1 MREWL
6 VASALVE
13 VDGALLLVRNER
25 RGGYSDWSTPGGV
38 IDAEDQTVL
47 TGLTREVEEETG
59 LRVTVWEGPVYEVH
73 AVALD
78 MGWRLRAE
86 VYRAVC
92 FEGELRVA
100 DPDGIVV
107 EAAFVDR
114 PACVDRLAD
123 GAPWVREPLAE
134 WIAEGWGPDAARGY
148 AYDVR
153 GTRRGELAVRRT
165 SVAAG
170 SA

>member
-6 VASALVE
+6 VAGALIE
-13 VDGALLLVRNER
+13 LEGALLLVRNER

-38 IDAEDQTVL
+38 IDADDATTLE
-47 TGLTREVEEETG
+47 GLTREVEEETG
-59 LRVTVWEGPVYEVH
+59 LRVTEWEGPIYEVR
-73 AVALD
+73 AVAADLD
-78 MGWRLRAE
+78 WTLVAE
-86 VYRAVC
+86 VYRALA

-107 EAAFVDR
+107 EAVFTHALEC
-114 PACVDRLAD
+114 PDRLAE
-123 GAPWVREPLAE
+123 GALWVREPLGE
-134 WIAEGWGPDAARGY
+134 WLQERWGPDAARGY

-153 GTRRGELAVRRT
+153 GTRREELTVRR
-165 SVAAG
+165 SPIA

>member
-25 RGGYSDWSTPGGV
+25 RGGFSDWSTPGGV
-38 IDAEDQTVL
+38 IDADDPSVL

-59 LRVTVWEGPVYEVH
+59 LRVTAWEGPVYEVR
-73 AVALD
+73 AVAQD

-86 VYRAVC
+86 VYRAVE
-92 FEGELRVA
+92 FEGDLAVA

-107 EAAFVDR
+107 EAAFVD
-114 PACVDRLAD
+114 PTTCAERLAG
-123 GAPWVREPLAE
+123 GATWVREPLAE
-134 WIAEGWGPDAARGY
+134 WIAERWGPDATRAY

-153 GTRRGELAVRRT
+153 GTRREDLAVVRT
-165 SVAAG
+165 SAVTG
-170 SA
+170 

>member
-13 VDGALLLVRNER
+13 LDGALLLVRNER
-25 RGGYSDWSTPGGV
+25 RGGYSDWSPPGGV
-38 IDAEDQTVL
+38 IDADDRSVL

-59 LRVTVWEGPVYEVH
+59 LHVTAWEGPVYEVR

-78 MGWRLRAE
+78 LGWRLRAE
-86 VYRAVC
+86 VYRALA
-92 FEGELRVA
+92 FDGELRVA

-107 EAAFVDR
+107 EAAFLEHPVC
-114 PACVDRLAD
+114 AARLAD
-123 GAPWVREPLAE
+123 GARWVREPLSE
-134 WIAEGWGPDAARGY
+134 WIAERWGPDQARGY

-153 GTRRGELAVRRT
+153 GTRRDELAVHRT

-170 SA
+170 